1 MSPRKIN
8 GDSLRKVFSELKT
21 GREQSTGTYL
31 YKGYRV
37 QISKYQSS
45 GTERS
50 AQLYRKRREQGLCV
64 RCGTRVTKRNPL
76 TGKLYRLCDDHRKE
90 IDRK

>member
-1 MSPRKIN
+1 MSPRKITV
-8 GDSLRKVFSELKT
+8 DALKKVFGELREGT
-21 GREQSTGTYL
+21 EQSTGTYL

-37 QISKYQSS
+37 QISKYKSS

-50 AQLYRKRREQGLCV
+50 ALLYRKRREQGLCV
-64 RCGTRVTKRNPL
+64 RCGARVAKRNPI
-76 TGKLYRLCDDHRKE
+76 TGKLYRLCDEHRRA